1 MTASG
6 VYEKPNPE
14 AEQLMESFVVCV
26 FLFCCLYFCLVFSPA
41 SVFQFISVKSK
52 V

>member
-14 AEQLMESFVVCV
+14 TRQLMESFPECV
-26 FLFCCLYFCLVFSPA
+26 FLFCLYFCLVFSPA
-41 SVFQFISVKSK
+41 SVFQFISVKCK
-52 V
+52 L